1 MKVALGLLLG
11 FLIGAGCSAFGIPSP
26 APPAIVGALLVVAMT
41 VGYVLADRYLARR
54 AATTAHLCG
63 GPTGETREGASASG
77 APGSRA

>member
-11 FLIGAGCSAFGIPSP
+11 LLIGAGCRALAIPSP

-63 GPTGETREGASASG
+63 GPTGGTREAVPLS
-77 APGSRA
+77 PTRGSRA